1 MKKFCIILLISNC
14 SFFNISSQSL
24 FQLAIGGAGDDY
36 AYSIKR
42 TTDGGYVA
50 AGGTTSFGAGSGDFY
65 IVKLDASGIL
75 QWTKTIGGTGD
86 DEAKFIV
93 QTMDGGY
100 SVAGYT
106 QSFGAGNSDFYIVKL
121 DASGNLQWNRTI
133 GGTNEDVA
141 LAIVQTTD
149 GSYVAAGY
157 SYSFGAGDR
166 DYYIVKL
173 DANGNL
179 QWNKTFGGAY
189 YEYGETVIQTT
200 DGGYAMAGFT
210 YSFGAGSGDYYIV
223 KLDASGNFQWN
234 RTIGG
239 TDADY
244 CLSVIQTTDGGYA
257 LAGQANSFGAGSNDF
272 YIVKL
277 DANGTLQWTRTVG
290 GAALDYGESIIQTTD
305 GGYVIGGLTYSFG
318 AGNQDVYVVKLDAG
332 GNLQWSRAV
341 GGAYDDY
348 IESIVLATDGGYVGA
363 GHTDSFGAGSFDVYI
378 VKLDASGNTCAD
390 TTSPPSQSGTG
401 GTLGTPTTT
410 ITIPS
415 PTVTTP
421 SPTTGTGGTAT
432 TICNF
437 VGINPMSNNIPEK
450 FSLHQNYPNPFNP
463 SSKIKFQISK
473 LSEVKL
479 IVFDVLGREVNAL
492 VNKQL
497 NPGSYEVEWNGTDY
511 SSGVYYYE
519 LTAGDYT
526 QTKKMVLLK

>member
-1 MKKFCIILLISNC
+1 MKTFYFILLFINRSLLFVNAQ
-14 SFFNISSQSL
+14 SQ
-24 FQLAIGGAGDDY
+24 FQLAIGGSGDDY

-42 TTDGGYVA
+42 TTDGGYIA

-65 IVKLDASGIL
+65 IVKLDANGIL

-93 QTMDGGY
+93 QTTDGGY
-100 SVAGYT
+100 AVAGYS

-121 DASGNLQWNRTI
+121 DAGGNLQWNRTI

-149 GSYVAAGY
+149 GGYVTAGY
-157 SYSFGAGDR
+157 TYSFGAGDR

-200 DGGYAMAGFT
+200 DGGYTMAGFT

-223 KLDASGNFQWN
+223 KLDVSGILQWN

-257 LAGQANSFGAGSNDF
+257 LAGQVNSFGAGSNDF

-277 DANGTLQWTRTVG
+277 DASGLLQWTRSVG
-290 GAALDYGESIIQTTD
+290 GAALDYGESIMQTTD

-318 AGNQDVYVVKLDAG
+318 AGNQDVFVVKLDAG
-332 GNLQWSRAV
+332 GNLQWSKAV
-341 GGAYDDY
+341 GGTYDDY
-348 IESIVLATDGGYVGA
+348 IESIVLSTDGGYVGA
-363 GHTDSFGAGSFDVYI
+363 GHTDSFGAGSFDMYI
-378 VKLDASGNTCAD
+378 VKFDASGNTCAD
-390 TTSPPSQSGTG
+390 TSSPPSQSGTG

-410 ITIPS
+410 ITTPT

-421 SPTTGTGGTAT
+421 SPASGTGGTVT
-432 TICNF
+432 TICYLD
-437 VGINPMSNNIPEK
+437 GINPMSNHIPEK
-450 FSLHQNYPNPFNP
+450 FSLNQNYPNPFNP
-463 SSKIKFQISK
+463 SSKIEFQISK

-479 IVFDVLGREVNAL
+479 TVFDVSGREVNVL
-492 VNKQL
+492 VNEQL
-497 NPGSYEVEWNGTDY
+497 NPGIYKVEWDGTNY
-511 SSGVYYYE
+511 SSGVYYYK
-519 LTAGDYT
+519 LTAGDFT
-526 QTKKMVLLK
+526 ETKKMVLLK